1 MWSCYLVRF
10 VSFFS
15 FPPLPPPPPPRQI
28 DGRKEKTWNFFSDS
42 FFFLRF
48 FSVWWEKIS
57 VMCVDTLVLTDSQC
71 AHCGIPLSSS
81 SSSSKKSSSSS
92 TKEEGKYK
100 GMIELKR
107 EGTGFAAGGMA
118 EGKRFDLSFQ
128 G

>member
-1 MWSCYLVRF
+1 
-10 VSFFS
+10 
-15 FPPLPPPPPPRQI
+15 
-28 DGRKEKTWNFFSDS
+28 
-42 FFFLRF
+42 
-48 FSVWWEKIS
+48 
-57 VMCVDTLVLTDSQC
+57 MCVDTLVLTDSQC

-81 SSSSKKSSSSS
+81 SSSSSKKSSSS
-92 TKEEGKYK
+92 TKKEEGKYK